1 MIPYSIVIAS
11 VVGLSLSM
19 CKTRLLGHE
28 GRNTNGTLEQSF
40 LPQLELVLGG
50 RQCCFMDADG
60 SF

>member
-1 MIPYSIVIAS
+1 
-11 VVGLSLSM
+11 M
-19 CKTRLLGHE
+19 CKTRLPGHE

-60 SF
+60 NF